1 MSNGNPSINPADQG
15 TLAGTIQFALKKAF
29 MSSDNMLP
37 AKVIKYD
44 RTLNR
49 VSVQLQIN
57 LITTDDVQ
65 VPRAQISSIPVF
77 VFGGGGFSLSFP
89 LNAGDLGWVLASDR
103 DISLFLQ
110 NYNQSAPN
118 TERVKNFSDSV
129 FYPDAMK
136 SFNIDSSNE
145 AYVILQNESG
155 SISIELGTNL
165 TSGHPEV
172 NITCNRLNVNM
183 SPTDYAV
190 INGNLWVSGLIQ
202 NPTGLVTALPAPPP

>member
-15 TLAGTIQFALKKAF
+15 TLAGTLQFALRRAF

-44 RTLNR
+44 RENNR
-49 VSVQLQIN
+49 VSVQLQVN
-57 LITTDDVQ
+57 LITTNGEQ
-65 VPRAQISSIPVF
+65 VSRAQLSSIPVF

-89 LNAGDLGWVLASDR
+89 LNPGDLGWVLASDR

-110 NYNQSAPN
+110 NYNQSPPN
-118 TERVKNFSDSV
+118 TERVKSFSDGV

-136 SFNIDSSNE
+136 TFNITTANE
-145 AYVILQNESG
+145 GYAILQNESG
-155 SISIELGTNL
+155 TISIELGTNL

-172 NITCNRLNVNM
+172 NITCNRMNVNM
-183 SPTDYAV
+183 SPADYAV

-202 NPTGLVTALPAPPP
+202 NPTGLVTALPTPPP